1 MLAGRSSRSTA
12 GATFDFGVK
21 SSQVESSQ
29 VSSQVV
35 YVGEVEGLAQ
45 RACREQGRDWAD
57 ACLSSCKQPSVR
69 VALSRPVV
77 GSSSG
82 PDLAGTSGDPQST
95 TLSDFCGKPL
105 PGIRRCIGYCIS
117 FSSVRR
123 FGRDRASYAAPS
135 RFSHLGRCDTGRG
148 VVACVS
154 RRVRHRPQATGHG
167 ITCNP
172 HMNYVL

>member
-12 GATFDFGVK
+12 GATFDFGE
-21 SSQVESSQ
+21 VESSQ

-57 ACLSSCKQPSVR
+57 ACLSSCKKPSVR

-123 FGRDRASYAAPS
+123 FDRDRIRP
-135 RFSHLGRCDTGRG
+135 RML
-148 VVACVS
+148 VVAV
-154 RRVRHRPQATGHG
+154 
-167 ITCNP
+167 
-172 HMNYVL
+172 NYMHTVLHTIRT